1 MKIGESIK
9 RIRTNR
15 GLTQEEFAKEVGISR
30 SYLGDLENNRKSPTV
45 ETLEKISVKM
55 ETAIEYL
62 LGVNN
67 MQNNKAI
74 EFLMEYGFKLM
85 TNTKGEKKTV
95 YIEISS
101 EVVDKEIDKIMVG
114 TETEIDHWL
123 SGKDIALV
131 NDDLIIYIK
140 EVF

>member
-1 MKIGESIK
+1 MK
-9 RIRTNR
+9 
-15 GLTQEEFAKEVGISR
+15 
-30 SYLGDLENNRKSPTV
+30 
-45 ETLEKISVKM
+45 
-55 ETAIEYL
+55 
-62 LGVNN
+62 
-67 MQNNKAI
+67 NNKSI
-74 EFLMEYGFKLM
+74 DFLMEYGFKLM

-101 EVVDKEIDKIMVG
+101 KVVDKEIDKIMVG